1 MRIKYVTSVVLTA
14 CTCLCFTACNK
25 AGSGIVPIAALQMTI
40 NDQPH
45 SKSKPLIVV
54 DGVVFEDVMKL
65 KINPNDIE
73 SMTVFRSSATNNL
86 VDTYGPKAKDGVIL
100 VSTKR
105 SK

>member
-1 MRIKYVTSVVLTA
+1 MRIKYITSVVLTA

-25 AGSGIVPIAALQMTI
+25 AGSGIVPVAPLQMTI

-45 SKSKPLIVV
+45 SKIKPLIVV
-54 DGVVFEDVMKL
+54 DGVVFDDVIKL
-65 KINPNDIE
+65 KVSPNDIK
-73 SMTVFRSSATNNL
+73 SMTVLRSSATNNL

-100 VSTKR
+100 VSTKK